1 MSSEAEIEAVCE
13 TCATKMTFAEALRG
27 SVQVCDKCG
36 DFVDVGEVEWD
47 ESDYLDEEELA
58 ADGDEAGYDGSGQ
71 VDSES

>member
-1 MSSEAEIEAVCE
+1 
-13 TCATKMTFAEALRG
+13 MTFAEALRG

-58 ADGDEAGYDGSGQ
+58 ADGDEAGDDGYGQ
-71 VDSES
+71 VD